1 MNQDYNIG
9 EQEAQLGAALALIHR
24 ALGKIDEPA
33 RALEVQALLG
43 RAIASLE
50 SVRARSLVLAGASS
64 AMGPELAAVISAAVA
79 IMFDQPHK
87 VLSVQKVTVPLP
99 QSNAWAVEGRSD
111 IFHSHR
117 VR

>member
-1 MNQDYNIG
+1 MSQSINI
-9 EQEAQLGAALALIHR
+9 EDQERQLGAALALIHR
-24 ALGKIDEPA
+24 ALHKLEEPA
-33 RALEVQALLG
+33 RAFEVNTLLG
-43 RAIASLE
+43 RAISSLE
-50 SVRARSLVLAGASS
+50 SVRASALSLSVGSA

-79 IMFDQPHK
+79 VMFDQPHR

-99 QSNAWAVEGRSD
+99 QSNAWAAEGRSD

>member
-1 MNQDYNIG
+1 MNQEFKLE
-9 EQEAQLGAALALIHR
+9 EQEAQLGTALALIHR
-24 ALGKIDEPA
+24 ALGRIDEPA
-33 RALEVQALLG
+33 RAFEVQTLLG
-43 RAIASLE
+43 RAISSIE
-50 SVRARSLVLAGASS
+50 SVRTSSLALSGGAG

-79 IMFDQPHK
+79 IMFDQPYK

-99 QSNAWAVEGRSD
+99 QSNAWAAEGRSD